1 MKRLLQAVVC
11 CRVTPAQKAAVTLL
25 VKDNMPGQITLAIGD
40 GANDVAMIQAAHL
53 GVGIRGKEG
62 QQAVLASDYAL
73 PRYTSSLRPH
83 TLVASALALGARR
96 ASKLC
101 SHLTMLCRGSHT
113 WNAFSHL
120 IRLLLIPYSAATHT
134 LFGCY

>member
-1 MKRLLQAVVC
+1 M
-11 CRVTPAQKAAVTLL
+11 TLL

-101 SHLTMLCRGSHT
+101 SHLTTLFRGSHT
-113 WNAFSHL
+113 WNASPP
-120 IRLLLIPYSAATHT
+120 PYSAATNT
-134 LFGCY
+134 LFGCYFYLVRLLQTGTIADKRVC